1 MSDKSALDA
10 ILELMG
16 EDSFERLPPDP
27 NSAPGKLG
35 KYANPLAGFA
45 RLLFMDMLE
54 GDSSEEIV
62 EDEGTKALPMPQ
74 EQEPEEE
81 PQPAPWHKEMEKEG
95 KNVTR
100 NFRDRLGRRVCIQNG
115 ERVACHGGEA
125 NITEPREPGEDEE
138 GGNPRGHQGEFPAE
152 DQPQTPIP
160 RRLTMENIDTQD
172 PDISVVIWTDVGGFA
187 EIANPDSWGKF
198 ARWVTTMEK
207 NAPHL
212 AAFTKEGWTDEPGS
226 VLNDFSQLPTK
237 SDEPAID
244 NVTHEILNSL
254 QENPGAKLAVIT
266 VASELPEQS
275 PEPEP
280 ESPPA
285 VGPSPFKRK

>member
-1 MSDKSALDA
+1 MKKLS
-10 ILELMG
+10 ELSTPELFAKLLGTGGLRRRSSG
-16 EDSFERLPPDP
+16 E
-27 NSAPGKLG
+27 
-35 KYANPLAGFA
+35 YIHPLAHIA
-45 RLLFMDMLE
+45 KLFLE
-54 GDSSEEIV
+54 DLTNPVEE
-62 EDEGTKALPMPQ
+62 GAKALSVPQ
-74 EQEPEEE
+74 EQPEPEEE

-115 ERVACHGGEA
+115 QRVACHGGEQ
-125 NITEPREPGEDEE
+125 NITEPRQKEDDEE
-138 GGNPRGHQGEFPAE
+138 GGNPRGRQGEFPAE
-152 DQPQTPIP
+152 DRPQTPIP

-237 SDEPAID
+237 SDEPDID

-275 PEPEP
+275 SEPEP
-280 ESPPA
+280 ERPPA